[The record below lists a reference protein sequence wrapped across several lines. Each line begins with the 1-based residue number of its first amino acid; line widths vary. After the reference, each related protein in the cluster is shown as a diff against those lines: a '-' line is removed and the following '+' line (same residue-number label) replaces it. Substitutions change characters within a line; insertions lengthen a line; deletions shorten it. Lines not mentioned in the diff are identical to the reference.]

1 MKEQPNSNTE
11 TQKKNPTKTSKN
23 DTYFFIYINLE
34 FHLKAIFFIEK
45 KSMNV
50 NPVLYC
56 KVLIRR

>member
-11 TQKKNPTKTSKN
+11 TQKKKSKN

>member
-34 FHLKAIFFIEK
+34 FHLKAIFFFIEK
-45 KSMNV
+45 KK
-50 NPVLYC
+50 YEC
-56 KVLIRR
+56 KSGFILQGIDT